1 MKQITFFL
9 RSPNLKSKRPIYLSY
24 RFNRNDKFVY
34 PLPIQIES
42 KYWNPKK
49 YRVRDTLAA
58 ELKNTINIFLENLEN
73 EAYIQIAA
81 LVNDKKEITKPA
93 LKNILDNYLH
103 PERIKPEEKPQN
115 LHEFIQDYIKRS
127 ETKVNPNSGKQ
138 LSYYTIRKYYQ
149 FYEELKDYEKKFKI
163 TLDFDD
169 IDLEFYEN
177 FIDMLREKNKANNTI
192 GKHTK
197 VFKAILNEATEKG
210 INTNLKFR
218 SKRFKAFSETG
229 DAIYLNEN
237 ELQKIYSLDL
247 SKNTKLEKVRDLFIV
262 GSWTGLRFGDFTSI
276 KPEFIIGNFLHIEQ
290 HKTLGKITIP
300 LHPIV
305 LEILNK
311 YKGHLPKAISNQK
324 FNEYLK
330 EIGKLAE
337 LTEPVYKTIT
347 RGGKRIS
354 TKYKKWELITTHTA
368 RRAFSSNLYK
378 SGFPAKSIMQITGH
392 QTDTSFMKYLK
403 LTPDEHAK
411 LLQQHWQQ
419 QGAFLKVAK

>member
-1 MKQITFFL
+1 MANIKFKL
-9 RSPNLKSKRPIYLSY
+9 RANDPSKEQPIYLVYYLGKDIFRYST
-24 RFNRNDKFVY
+24 KLKVY
-34 PLPIQIES
+34 PKNWNKRTERLRDKIDVES
-42 KYWNPKK
+42 KNEINNFLDQLQSEANKRIRDYKIKNREIDKEVLKSIIEEITNPTPEPTNSKENTLFGFIEDFLIRAKTRVNPKTGRLIAYYTVRK
-49 YRVRDTLAA
+49 YHQCFN
-58 ELKNTINIFLENLEN
+58 ELKKYEQEYNT
-73 EAYIQIAA
+73 
-81 LVNDKKEITKPA
+81 T
-93 LKNILDNYLH
+93 
-103 PERIKPEEKPQN
+103 
-115 LHEFIQDYIKRS
+115 
-127 ETKVNPNSGKQ
+127 
-138 LSYYTIRKYYQ
+138 LS
-149 FYEELKDYEKKFKI
+149 FES
-163 TLDFDD
+163 

-177 FIDMLREKNKANNTI
+177 FIEMLRKRNQSNNNI
-192 GKHTK
+192 GKHIKTIK
-197 VFKAILNEATEKG
+197 VFLNDATVKG
-210 INTNLKFR
+210 INTNQKFK
-218 SKRFKAFSETG
+218 SDRFKAFSETA
-229 DAIYLNEN
+229 DAIYLNID

-290 HKTLGKITIP
+290 HKTLGKVTIP

-311 YKGHLPKAISNQK
+311 YKGNLPKAISNQK

-354 TKYKKWELITTHTA
+354 TKYKKWELITSHTG
-368 RRAFSSNLYK
+368 RRSFASNLYK

-392 QTDTSFMKYLK
+392 KTEIAFQKYVK